1 MAPHA
6 QIISVENVRA
16 WLIQSEGNSLAETS
30 GLGPY
35 TWDCRSGDRA
45 AGWASAATTAIDL
58 RVTAYQRS
66 VSSTGRYGTGS
77 WMLLNKVLLVCTL
90 PSTREWPDQGVFYGY
105 RSFFAWEVS
114 T

>member
-45 AGWASAATTAIDL
+45 AGWASAATTTIDL
-58 RVTAYQRS
+58 RSQPVKDPFRQPEDA
-66 VSSTGRYGTGS
+66 VLGS
-77 WMLLNKVLLVCTL
+77 WMLLNKVLLICIL
-90 PSTREWPDQGVFYGY
+90 PSTRDRV
-105 RSFFAWEVS
+105 
-114 T
+114 